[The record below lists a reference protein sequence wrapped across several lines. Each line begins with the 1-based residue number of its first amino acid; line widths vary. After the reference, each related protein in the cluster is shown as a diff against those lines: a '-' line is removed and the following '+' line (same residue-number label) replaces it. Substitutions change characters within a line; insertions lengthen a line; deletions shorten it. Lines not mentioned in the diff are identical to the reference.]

1 MEEKDKESEFK
12 TYRKNAAKA
21 ARQLYGKATAAL
33 VRAAKTEGD
42 VCRIMID
49 ARHAMAD

>member
-1 MEEKDKESEFK
+1 MSERDKESEFK
-12 TYRKNAAKA
+12 TYRRNTAKA
-21 ARQLYGKATAAL
+21 AKQLYGKATAAL

-42 VCRIMID
+42 VCRIMIN